1 MACMGTP
8 GRKDQSWS
16 GGSSAG
22 DTNVMRKTLVGVW
35 ETLVAGLVVTAW
47 MLPIIAGSITL
58 ADYLAGPT
66 PWLHDWNPVVVGV
79 LVGLVSWVVL
89 GALVGPNI
97 GPRTANAETWGEAMV
112 HVSDLCARVG
122 ALTKA
127 GTCPE
132 PLGGACEDVRKLK
145 EVEHARPGLRWA
157 TRNGY
162 IEMWQRI
169 HHAEEALILLAELP
183 GLWSVVQINRLKL
196 EGATGVSPT
205 LLPVLKGIENFLS
218 LSSTQATAVLQ
229 PADTASIAA
238 PPVPVVRT
246 MDEARQRLRQVAAA
260 VNAFRDR
267 SLADLVRLRNV
278 MLAALVLT
286 ESFAFGI
293 LALAVAASPGDSGK
307 TAIAAGVTFFLV
319 AAVIGLF
326 SRLVSRQGSGPAVN
340 DYGLQVAQLL
350 LIPTV
355 SGLAGLVGVV
365 LSAILFSTSFTSL
378 VAASAARVSQP
389 TQLPGLDMI
398 FNLATNPAGI
408 VFAAVFGFSPALLVS
423 RIDNLVATYKS
434 AITSTETMSREVE
447 GRAGAGGG

>member
-1 MACMGTP
+1 MACVGTP
-8 GRKDQSWS
+8 GRKDRPWS

-22 DTNVMRKTLVGVW
+22 RTHVIRKTLVGVW
-35 ETLVAGLVVTAW
+35 ETLIAGLVVTAW
-47 MLPIIAGSITL
+47 MPPIIAGAITL

-66 PWLHDWNPVVVGV
+66 PWPSWLHDWNPVVVGV
-79 LVGLVSWVVL
+79 IVGVASWVVL
-89 GALVGPNI
+89 GALVGRII
-97 GPRTANAETWGEAMV
+97 GPRTANAETWGEATV
-112 HVSDLCARVG
+112 HVSELCARVG
-122 ALTKA
+122 ALTEA

-132 PLGGACEDVRKLK
+132 LLGGVCEDVRTLK
-145 EVEHARPGLRWA
+145 ELVEHRARHALRWA
-157 TRNGY
+157 THNGY

-196 EGATGVSPT
+196 EGVTGVSPT
-205 LLPVLKGIENFLS
+205 LLPVLNAIESFLT
-218 LSSTQATAVLQ
+218 LTSTQATAVLQ
-229 PADTASIAA
+229 PADPASTAA

-267 SLADLVRLRNV
+267 SLADMVRLRNLT
-278 MLAALVLT
+278 LAALVLT

-293 LALAVAASPGDSGK
+293 LALAIVRSPGDSGK

-326 SRLVSRQGSGPAVN
+326 SRLVSLQGSGPAVN

-355 SGLAGLVGVV
+355 SGLAGLGGVV

-423 RIDNLVATYKS
+423 RIDNLAATYKS
-434 AITSTETMSREVE
+434 AIKSTETMSRE
-447 GRAGAGGG
+447 GG